1 MAVLC
6 HRQLMDPALQ
16 PLLFVVQLQ
25 PSTLSFWGR
34 TTGTSALLPWDGI
47 GFVFQPKLQFPSS
60 QIYTWEQC
68 KAEVLLTSKMRGI
81 IWVNPD
87 DSITREGTEQG
98 EAQAALHGEYP

>member
-1 MAVLC
+1 
-6 HRQLMDPALQ
+6 MDPALQ

-25 PSTLSFWGR
+25 PSTLSW
-34 TTGTSALLPWDGI
+34 TGTAFSTALLPWDGI

-60 QIYTWEQC
+60 QIYTWEQRLS
-68 KAEVLLTSKMRGI
+68 KAEVLLTFKMRGI

-98 EAQAALHGEYP
+98 EAQAALHSEYP